1 MTLTL
6 GKQFNAEHC
15 LIIENVPVIMA
26 WLPTTAANTANTRT
40 GHLNFSGKQKRE
52 NCQLA
57 ETRNPPSPT
66 SYQKMNEL
74 CNTYLEQIHKI
85 RSDTHAQLHDVWID
99 KQLVPYMQELKMDK
113 PQK

>member
-1 MTLTL
+1 
-6 GKQFNAEHC
+6 
-15 LIIENVPVIMA
+15 MA

-57 ETRNPPSPT
+57 ETRNPSSPT
-66 SYQKMNEL
+66 SYLKMNEL